1 MAGPQFRRDIST
13 TNIPSKDQIEIG
25 EIVINAITGRLYTV
39 TVNPPIVAGG
49 SPTKGEVIE
58 FVGSLVCQQATSV
71 PEIIFSDT
79 TGFCCLGDTLGV
91 EVSGLQENTNYTF
104 SVSELTENSSSINL
118 ASANYTNYTG
128 SVNGTDINYLKSAI
142 VPVSINTSDNK
153 SAVSIFEFNVLSE
166 NDLITSKVV
175 SVKCKDCS
183 VAAVDSSD
191 DEENGEDEV
200 STEGIYISRSSS
212 SDASGATPPPPPSPP
227 PSSPPPPP
235 SPPPSSPPPPP
246 SPYGY

>member
-1 MAGPQFRRDIST
+1 MAGPQFRRDVST

-25 EIVINAITGRLYTV
+25 EIVINAVTGRLYTV
-39 TVNPPIVAGG
+39 TVNPPTVAGG

-58 FVGSLVCQQATSV
+58 FVGSLVCQQTTTV
-71 PEIIFSDT
+71 PDIIFSDT

-104 SVSELTENSSSINL
+104 SMSELTENSSSIGL

-128 SVNGTDINYLKSAI
+128 SVNGDDINYLKSAI
-142 VPVSINTSDNK
+142 IPVSINTTDNK

-166 NDLITSKVV
+166 NDLITSKVL

-183 VAAVDSSD
+183 ASTTADPGSGSDTDTDTGVQAIIGSNTISSP
-191 DEENGEDEV
+191 
-200 STEGIYISRSSS
+200 
-212 SDASGATPPPPPSPP
+212 APATPPPPPV
-227 PSSPPPPP
+227 SSPPPPVSPP
-235 SPPPSSPPPPP
+235 SPPSS
-246 SPYGY
+246 YGY

>member
-1 MAGPQFRRDIST
+1 MAGPQFRRDVST

-25 EIVINAITGRLYTV
+25 EIVINAVTGRLYTV
-39 TVNPPIVAGG
+39 TVNPPTVVGG

-58 FVGSLVCQQATSV
+58 FVGSLVCQQTTTV
-71 PEIIFSDT
+71 PDIIFSDT

-104 SVSELTENSSSINL
+104 SMSELTENSSSIDL
-118 ASANYTNYTG
+118 ASANYANYTG

-142 VPVSINTSDNK
+142 IPVSINTTDNK
-153 SAVSIFEFNVLSE
+153 SAVSIFEFNILSD

-183 VAAVDSSD
+183 A
-191 DEENGEDEV
+191 
-200 STEGIYISRSSS
+200 TT
-212 SDASGATPPPPPSPP
+212 DAGSGTDTGTDTGTKG
-227 PSSPPPPP
+227 
-235 SPPPSSPPPPP
+235 
-246 SPYGY
+246 YGGPILRRGRQKTVNMV

>member
-1 MAGPQFRRDIST
+1 MAGPQFRRDVST

-183 VAAVDSSD
+183 SSTTDSGSDSD
-191 DEENGEDEV
+191 DGSDDGDTSVQATISPTSTSSPAQTV
-200 STEGIYISRSSS
+200 SSPS
-212 SDASGATPPPPPSPP
+212 PPPPPPP
-227 PSSPPPPP
+227 PPTVPSSPSPPPPP
-235 SPPPSSPPPPP
+235 S
-246 SPYGY
+246 YGY